1 VAEGTDGGERAEGIQ
16 ALDPELD
23 AALRKVLQ
31 IVHRDHPLTAN
42 QLLVLAAELER
53 LGLHRLVEEHLGRRD
68 LRAGRRAAEP

>member
-1 VAEGTDGGERAEGIQ
+1 MPRAEPAARPEGIQ

-31 IVHRDHPLTAN
+31 IVFRDHPLTAN

-53 LGLHRLVEEHLGRRD
+53 LGVHRLVEEHLGR
-68 LRAGRRAAEP
+68 LQLQGGGRRPEP

>member
-1 VAEGTDGGERAEGIQ
+1 VPESPASRRSEGIQ

-31 IVHRDHPLTAN
+31 VVYRDHPLTAN

-53 LGLHRLVEEHLGRRD
+53 LGVHRLVEEHLGRRG
-68 LRAGRRAAEP
+68 LAGAPT